1 MLEPILKNVIEE
13 ENTMPSKTLFAKS
26 LTILED
32 QMQHE
37 FLACKK
43 AEHYAQTFADP
54 TLRDLAN
61 NLAYGHRER
70 FERLL
75 SYLNSHV

>member
-1 MLEPILKNVIEE
+1 MASQNIQ
-13 ENTMPSKTLFAKS
+13 TKS

-43 AEHYAQTFADP
+43 AEHYAQTFEDP
-54 TLRDLAN
+54 SLRTLAT
-61 NLAYGHRER
+61 NLAQQHRQR
-70 FERLL
+70 FNRLFG
-75 SYLNSHV
+75 YLNNHA

>member
-1 MLEPILKNVIEE
+1 MNAG
-13 ENTMPSKTLFAKS
+13 NTTIHTKS

-43 AEHYAQTFADP
+43 AEHYASTFQD
-54 TLRDLAN
+54 TQLQSLAN
-61 NLAYGHRER
+61 QLAADHRKR
-70 FERLL
+70 YDRLF
-75 SYLNSHV
+75 SYLNSH

>member
-1 MLEPILKNVIEE
+1 
-13 ENTMPSKTLFAKS
+13 MPNQGNMTIPAKS

-43 AEHYAQTFADP
+43 AEDYAQAFQNP
-54 TLRDLAN
+54 TLKTLAG
-61 NLAYGHRER
+61 NLATCHRQR
-70 FERLL
+70 YNRLFD
-75 SYLNSHV
+75 YLNGHA

>member
-1 MLEPILKNVIEE
+1 MAGNGATAIQ
-13 ENTMPSKTLFAKS
+13 TKS

-43 AEHYAQTFADP
+43 AEHYAQTFENPA
-54 TLRDLAN
+54 LKALAGTM
-61 NLAYGHRER
+61 ARHHKER
-70 FERLL
+70 FDRLFD
-75 SYLNSHV
+75 YLNSHS